1 MGGDKLKVPK
11 NYNLKSVLPENRAI
25 IICQLW
31 DDFDDI
37 YTALQDLT
45 TNPIAFK

>member
-1 MGGDKLKVPK
+1 MIRIGVHFESGKVQIQG
-11 NYNLKSVLPENRAI
+11 VGI
-25 IICQLW
+25 IPVLW

-45 TNPIAFK
+45 TNPIAFKSQAKL